1 MTNLQLNAQAV
12 AFPGPSAREN
22 TDGVIASYIHEI
34 SQRHRPSAGA
44 PDPSPARPEPESL

>member
-1 MTNLQLNAQAV
+1 MTNLPLSAQAV

-34 SQRHRPSAGA
+34 SQRHRLSAAA
-44 PDPSPARPEPESL
+44 PDPAPAEPEPESL